1 MRTVVLSK
9 KASQKLEELL
19 EYLETEWS
27 AKVKEDFIVKLD
39 KSLYLI
45 KQFPFISEASHLKK
59 GLHRCVVS
67 KQTILYSQ
75 FDSKTIKVVAFFD
88 ARMNPDRLSNVAKAE

>member
-45 KQFPFISEASHLKK
+45 KQFPFGSFSFEKRTSPM
-59 GLHRCVVS
+59 C
-67 KQTILYSQ
+67 SQ
-75 FDSKTIKVVAFFD
+75 
-88 ARMNPDRLSNVAKAE
+88 